1 MYELEINEIK
11 TQIEA
16 KLSKADK
23 NSIDEIMTFFMSPL
37 GRICIKNDKEVE
49 MVYKFLQAIMIEAED
64 KRQDLLINVKTISQ
78 MKKKDDTIKNVLY
91 RIYAKDYSSDT
102 VQDILKLLNEN
113 ISIYTFVVYSGYFN
127 IGGSEII
134 SGLTDILFDNKEVV
148 KAILIL
154 NVSLKMYNNDL
165 LIANKLANYYETLG
179 MHEEAQRVLVN
190 AAENRQNGN

>member
-1 MYELEINEIK
+1 
-11 TQIEA
+11 
-16 KLSKADK
+16 
-23 NSIDEIMTFFMSPL
+23 
-37 GRICIKNDKEVE
+37 

-64 KRQDLLINVKTISQ
+64 KRQDLLINVNTISQ

-127 IGGSEII
+127 TGGSEII
-134 SGLTDILFDNKEVV
+134 SGLTDILFGNKEVV

-154 NVSLKMYNNDL
+154 HVSLKMYNNDL

>member
-11 TQIEA
+11 TQIET

-23 NSIDEIMTFFMSPL
+23 RSTDEIMTFFMSPL
-37 GRICIKNDKEVE
+37 GRICIKNDKEME
-49 MVYKFLQAIMIEAED
+49 MVYKFLQAIMIESEE
-64 KRQDLLINVKTISQ
+64 KRHDLLISVNSIHQ
-78 MKKKDDTIKNVLY
+78 MKKFDDILKKILY
-91 RIYAKDYSSDT
+91 RIYAKDYESDT
-102 VQDILKLLNEN
+102 VQDILGLLNEN
-113 ISIYTFVVYSGYFN
+113 LSIYTFVVYSGYFN
-127 IGGSEII
+127 IGGREII

-190 AAENRQNGN
+190 ATENR

>member
-1 MYELEINEIK
+1 
-11 TQIEA
+11 
-16 KLSKADK
+16 
-23 NSIDEIMTFFMSPL
+23 
-37 GRICIKNDKEVE
+37 
-49 MVYKFLQAIMIEAED
+49 
-64 KRQDLLINVKTISQ
+64 

-127 IGGSEII
+127 TGGSEII
-134 SGLTDILFDNKEVV
+134 SGLTDILFGNKEVV

-154 NVSLKMYNNDL
+154 HVSLKMYNNDL